1 MFSSPFEA
9 KHACIDSLCSAPTE
23 VMWELVNSPVAT
35 RFEPWAEA
43 DYRVNGKDWKGTD
56 ITLSHTV
63 GMWWTCKVIIA
74 LGTQPHIHVRAHT
87 HTLTISERHK
97 HLDVRYVSFKIKV
110 LTRTKFWTYVLNI
123 TDERVQF
130 GVAPV
135 SQIQKAGLY
144 SLTADTDTWSWMYR
158 PDENRWTETDEQHM
172 YRLFFW
178 FHIDTL

>member
-1 MFSSPFEA
+1 MPVSTVCAQHRLKLCGSSWTVLLPHVLSPGLRQITEWMGRIEKAQTSLWVTLWECDEPA
-9 KHACIDSLCSAPTE
+9 KWLLLC
-23 VMWELVNSPVAT
+23 
-35 RFEPWAEA
+35 
-43 DYRVNGKDWKGTD
+43 
-56 ITLSHTV
+56 
-63 GMWWTCKVIIA
+63 
-74 LGTQPHIHVRAHT
+74 TQPHIHVRAHT

-172 YRLFFW
+172 YRLFFL